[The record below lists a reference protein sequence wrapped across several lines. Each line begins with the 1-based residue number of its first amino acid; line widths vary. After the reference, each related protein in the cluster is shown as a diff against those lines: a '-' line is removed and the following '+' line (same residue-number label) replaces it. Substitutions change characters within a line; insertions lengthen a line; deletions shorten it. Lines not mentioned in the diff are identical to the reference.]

1 MQRAGNNP
9 DETVKANL
17 LFLVGAYMLHTF
29 GELCLSPIGLSMVTK
44 LSPVKL
50 ASLMM
55 GVWFMSSFVAN
66 IAGGFI
72 ASYASKMGA
81 MSIFVVIAIISIVL
95 GLLLMSLNK
104 WLVKM
109 SHGKL

>member
-1 MQRAGNNP
+1 
-9 DETVKANL
+9 
-17 LFLVGAYMLHTF
+17 
-29 GELCLSPIGLSMVTK
+29 
-44 LSPVKL
+44 
-50 ASLMM
+50 
-55 GVWFMSSFVAN
+55 
-66 IAGGFI
+66 
-72 ASYASKMGA
+72 